1 MFSFVECKSALLLV
15 WKTAKAR
22 AIQIYP
28 IHHWTNKTIMVQA
41 CAKWSWLSIKPIAL
55 DNVIIPKVVSTNLV
69 ELDRSKTAAFS
80 GPIWGRAG
88 QQIWCSAPDP
98 WAAKLLRSRCSP
110 YSTRRRCGPYCSY
123 RENILDLCWELLYHT
138 ATAYFVR
145 KRPVL

>member
-1 MFSFVECKSALLLV
+1 
-15 WKTAKAR
+15 
-22 AIQIYP
+22 
-28 IHHWTNKTIMVQA
+28 MVQA
-41 CAKWSWLSIKPIAL
+41 CAKWSWLLIKPIAL

-98 WAAKLLRSRCSP
+98 WAAKLLLSRCSP
-110 YSTRRRCGPYCSY
+110 YSTRRRCGPCCSY
-123 RENILDLCWELLYHT
+123 RENILDLCWELLYIT

-145 KRPVL
+145 KRPVLLNYLWPWLILCRSIASIYPVSYTHLTLPTNREV